1 MHIDA
6 LDLYLIKMSMV
17 GEFVTSFGAVQERE
31 IVLVRARAGGASG
44 WGESGVDGVPLYSY
58 EDAATCW
65 HIIEDF
71 LAPAI
76 LAHEFPSEGIGPAM
90 ADLFSSWRWHPMARA
105 AVEEALWDLEANLN
119 GVSLQRL
126 YAGERDR
133 RERIPVGISLGI
145 QDDFDHLA
153 AQISEA
159 LEQGY
164 QRIKL
169 KIEPGKDVA
178 VIEKVRHQFGDIPLM
193 VDGNCG
199 YTREQGPIL
208 KELDPFKLLMIEQP
222 LAHDDIPGHAELQ
235 AGLETPICLDESIHS
250 LRHARLA
257 LDYDACRLINIKA
270 SRIGGRSE
278 AIAIHDLCLDRGV
291 PVWCGGMLESG
302 IGRLHNIAL
311 ASLPNFQMPGDLSAS
326 RRYWHEDIVEP
337 EVTVGSDGY
346 VEVPDTVGLGHRV
359 REDAI
364 QRLVVRSTSL
374 TRT

>member
-1 MHIDA
+1 MRIDA
-6 LDLYLIKMSMV
+6 LDLYWIKMSMV
-17 GEFVTSFGAVQERE
+17 GEFVTSFGAVQERD
-31 IVLVRARAGGASG
+31 IILVRARAGDASG

-71 LAPAI
+71 IAPAI
-76 LAHEFPSEGIGPAM
+76 LDRDWPDEGIGAAM
-90 ADLFSSWRWHPMARA
+90 AQHFSAWRWHPMARA
-105 AVEEALWDLEANLN
+105 AVEEALWDLEANLRN
-119 GVSLQRL
+119 TSLRRL
-126 YAGERDR
+126 YAGGRES

-145 QDDFDHLA
+145 QDDFGLLG

-169 KIEPGKDVA
+169 KIEPGKDVG
-178 VIEKVRHQFGDIPLM
+178 VIEKVRGQFGDIPLM

-199 YTREQGPIL
+199 YSREQGGIL
-208 KELDPFKLLMIEQP
+208 RDLDPFGLLMIEQP

-235 AGLETPICLDESIHS
+235 ARLETPICLDESIHS

-278 AIAIHDLCLDRGV
+278 AIAIHDLCAERGV

-302 IGRLHNIAL
+302 IGRLHNIAM

-326 RRYWHEDIVEP
+326 RRYWHEDIIDP
-337 EVTVGSDGY
+337 EVTVAGDGK
-346 VEVPDTVGLGHRV
+346 VDVPDAVGLGHRV
-359 REDAI
+359 REEAI
-364 QRLVVRSTSL
+364 QRLVLRSASYS
-374 TRT
+374 RG

>member
-1 MHIDA
+1 MRIDA

-17 GEFVTSFGAVQERE
+17 GEFVTSFGGVQERE
-31 IVLVRARAGGASG
+31 IVLVRAHAGGASG

-76 LAHEFPSEGIGPAM
+76 LDREWPDEGIGPAM
-90 ADLFSSWRWHPMARA
+90 AGLFSSWRWHPMARA
-105 AVEEALWDLEANLN
+105 AVEEALWDLEANLRN
-119 GVSLQRL
+119 TSLRRL
-126 YAGERDR
+126 YAGERES

-145 QDDFDHLA
+145 QEDFGRLA

-159 LEQGY
+159 LDQGY

-178 VIEKVRHQFGDIPLM
+178 VIEKVRRQFGDIPLM
-193 VDGNCG
+193 VDANCG
-199 YTREQGPIL
+199 YTREQGHII
-208 KELDPFKLLMIEQP
+208 EDFDPFNLLMIEQP

-235 AGLETPICLDESIHS
+235 ARLETPICLDESIHS
-250 LRHARLA
+250 LRHTRMA
-257 LDYDACRLINIKA
+257 LDYDACRLVNIKA
-270 SRIGGRSE
+270 SRIGGRTE
-278 AIAIHDLCLDRGV
+278 AIAIHDLCAERGV

-302 IGRLHNIAL
+302 IGRLHNIAM

-326 RRYWHEDIVEP
+326 RRYWHEDIIDP
-337 EVTVGSDGY
+337 EVTVAADGR
-346 VEVPDTVGLGHRV
+346 VDVPDSVGLGHGV

-364 QRLVVRSTSL
+364 QRLALRSATFK
-374 TRT
+374 RG